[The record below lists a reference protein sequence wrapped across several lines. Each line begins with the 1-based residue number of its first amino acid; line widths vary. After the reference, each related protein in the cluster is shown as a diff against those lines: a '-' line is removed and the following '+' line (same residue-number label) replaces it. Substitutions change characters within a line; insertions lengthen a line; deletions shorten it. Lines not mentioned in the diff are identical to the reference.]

1 MLRKSSNRY
10 VLLQD
15 YVPVAEQRAIAKAVV
30 AALPA
35 ERPAPAF
42 VEQLGRDLLAEARQR
57 GQAMSKARRVVAWVA
72 GGVLSVVSGVVI
84 WLLVQR
90 THEEH
95 APELTLAGA

>member
-1 MLRKSSNRY
+1 M
-10 VLLQD
+10 LQD

-35 ERPAPAF
+35 EERPAPAF

-57 GQAMSKARRVVAWVA
+57 GQATSKASARRRL
-72 GGVLSVVSGVVI
+72 GGGRVLSVATGVVI